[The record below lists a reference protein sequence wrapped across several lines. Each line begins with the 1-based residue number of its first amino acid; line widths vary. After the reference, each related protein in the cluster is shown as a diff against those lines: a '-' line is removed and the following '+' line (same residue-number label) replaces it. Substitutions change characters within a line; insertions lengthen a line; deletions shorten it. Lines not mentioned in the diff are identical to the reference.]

1 MPDNNTGLS
10 EGLTDAERAYFSSG
24 GTDTAALEKEYE
36 TSNSDQA
43 PAPAAPAAAGGTGQ
57 PGAAAAAP
65 GADDADDDGAIVIGA
80 DGKARDTL
88 SGKYVPHHAL
98 HKERERRKATD
109 AELMTVREKLA
120 RGEERLNVL
129 LELVQGADAGA
140 AKAVPGAAA
149 PGAAKQAA
157 DADPFAEEPIDPEVD
172 VFGALKQSQRQT
184 AALLKRMQEGD
195 QASKAKEASASVG
208 NAYKSDA
215 IAFARTQTDFGEA
228 YNHLISSMH
237 LELEAMGVTDEAA
250 RNRQIAE
257 REKEFVA
264 GILAAKGSPAAA
276 LYKVAKV
283 RGYTPKAPGGQPAP
297 GGAAPAPKPAAD
309 PAAVDPAAV
318 AKLEAI
324 NKAKETVVSLGGSG
338 GSAGGDTLTMEAL
351 ANMSEAEFN
360 ATAKRIGKAGMARI
374 MGG

>member
-1 MPDNNTGLS
+1 MDNNNGLS

-24 GTDTAALEKEYE
+24 GNDTAALEKQYA
-36 TSNSDQA
+36 TSTSD
-43 PAPAAPAAAGGTGQ
+43 PAPAAP
-57 PGAAAAAP
+57 GAAVDSGERAGATPAP
-65 GADDADDDGAIVIGA
+65 SADDAGEDGAITIGA
-80 DGKARDTL
+80 DGKARDPL

-120 RGEERLNVL
+120 RGEERLSVL
-129 LELVQGADAGA
+129 MELVQDGETP
-140 AKAVPGAAA
+140 AKAYAGVKA
-149 PGAAKQAA
+149 PGAAKPVAE
-157 DADPFAEEPIDPEVD
+157 ADPFSEDPIDPETD

-184 AALLKRMQEGD
+184 AALLKRMQDGD
-195 QASKAKEASASVG
+195 RASKAKEANASVG
-208 NAYKSDA
+208 NAYRSDA
-215 IAFARTQTDFGEA
+215 MAFSRAQTDFGDA

-237 LELEAMGVTDEAA
+237 QELEAMGVADEAA
-250 RNRQIAE
+250 RNRQISE
-257 REKEFVA
+257 REKEFVS
-264 GILAAKGSPAAA
+264 GILAAKGSPAEA

-283 RGYTPKAPGGQPAP
+283 RGYTPKAPAGGQPAS
-297 GGAAPAPKPAAD
+297 GGATPAPKPAAD
-309 PAAVDPAAV
+309 PGAV

-338 GSAGGDTLTMEAL
+338 GSAGGDALTLEAL
-351 ANMSEAEFN
+351 SNMSESEFS

>member
-1 MPDNNTGLS
+1 MDNNTGLS

-24 GTDTAALEKEYE
+24 GTDTVALEKEYA
-36 TSNSDQA
+36 TSTSDL
-43 PAPAAPAAAGGTGQ
+43 APAAPAAAVEQGDGT
-57 PGAAAAAP
+57 PAPAPAA
-65 GADDADDDGAIVIGA
+65 DADADEDGAITIGA

-120 RGEERLNVL
+120 RGEERLSVL
-129 LELVQGADAGA
+129 MELVQSGEAPAKGA
-140 AKAVPGAAA
+140 PGAAA
-149 PGAAKQAA
+149 PRAAKPAA

-184 AALLKRMQEGD
+184 AALLKRMQDGD

-215 IAFARTQTDFGEA
+215 IAFARTQTDFGDA
-228 YNHLISSMH
+228 YNHLITSMH
-237 LELEAMGVTDEAA
+237 QELEAMGVADEAA

-283 RGYTPKAPGGQPAP
+283 RGYTPKAPAGGQPAP
-297 GGAAPAPKPAAD
+297 GGAAPAPASKPAAD
-309 PAAVDPAAV
+309 PNAV

-338 GSAGGDTLTMEAL
+338 GSAGGDVLTLESL
-351 ANMSEAEFN
+351 SNMSEAEFA